1 MASDPKTLGRVRRL
15 LARQRSVVEKPMV
28 GGSLGFM
35 VKGKL
40 CVSVGEGRI
49 LVRVHKDA
57 RLKLLKRPATRPMVM
72 GGKTVSGFI
81 FIDPPGYR
89 TDTQLKAWIQQ
100 SLDVISTLPSRKK
113 AKPRRRRVA
122 P

>member
-15 LARQRSVVEKPMV
+15 LARQPSVVEKRMV
-28 GGSLGFM
+28 GGGLGFM
-35 VKGKL
+35 VRAKL
-40 CVSVGEGRI
+40 CVSVGEDKI
-49 LVRVHKDA
+49 LVRVDKAA
-57 RLKLLKRPATRPMVM
+57 RLKLLKKPATRPMIM

-89 TDTQLKAWIQQ
+89 TDAQLKGWIKQ
-100 SLDVISTLPSRKK
+100 SLDAIAALSAQTKP
-113 AKPRRRRVA
+113 KPRRKQVT